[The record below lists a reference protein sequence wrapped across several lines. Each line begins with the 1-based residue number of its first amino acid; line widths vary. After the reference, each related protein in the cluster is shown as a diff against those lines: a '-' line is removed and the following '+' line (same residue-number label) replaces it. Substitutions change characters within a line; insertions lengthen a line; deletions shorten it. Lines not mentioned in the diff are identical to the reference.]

1 MLLELLWRFVK
12 IIECVFNFSGYVLIP
27 IQYIRHIILHF
38 ELFKALLLW
47 IHYFKLLKVLLFIL
61 FIFFLQIIFSSHN
74 FSYFD
79 ISYNFLCFSLF
90 YLVKIVIIINL
101 CKRNILGE
109 DFLYIYIRSDCKL
122 PKIKTPFR
130 RQQILMILSKTYN

>member
-1 MLLELLWRFVK
+1 MRLKLLELLLRFVK
-12 IIECVFNFSGYVLIP
+12 IIECGFNFSGYVWIT

-61 FIFFLQIIFSSHN
+61 FIFFFQIIFSSHN
-74 FSYFD
+74 SSYFD

-101 CKRNILGE
+101 CKRNIWILGE
-109 DFLYIYIRSDCKL
+109 DFFKYIY
-122 PKIKTPFR
+122 KIWLQITKNKTP
-130 RQQILMILSKTYN
+130 L